1 MIAQLCLLYMLRRC
15 TLTAS
20 SRVLMWPPVGLRACL
35 VETGQCQRCAVP
47 PCSWECGAASLLAL
61 LGPASEIMR
70 VQSLTILLVLS
81 MQPLTFTAG
90 KKVMTQEKQAGESAG
105 GLFSG
110 QSGPKPPPALS
121 KAVIGMKQ
129 GGKRSVLVPPEQGY
143 GSRGLLEIP
152 PDATFELRIEV
163 LSIGGRDNS

>member
-1 MIAQLCLLYMLRRC
+1 
-15 TLTAS
+15 
-20 SRVLMWPPVGLRACL
+20 MWPPVGLHACL
-35 VETGQCQRCAVP
+35 VETAQCQRYAVP
-47 PCSWECGAASLLAL
+47 PCSWQRVAASLLAS
-61 LGPASEIMR
+61 LGPASETMCA
-70 VQSLTILLVLS
+70 QSLTVLLVLS
-81 MQPLTFTAG
+81 LQPLTFTAG
-90 KKVMTQEKQAGESAG
+90 KKVMMQEKQAGESAG

-143 GSRGLLEIP
+143 GSQGLLEIP

-163 LSIGGRDNS
+163 LSIGGQDDS